1 EAVYDGNR
9 TAGAVVWLGPSGA
22 PDSVPKPSTDPATQ
36 WTMLTVS
43 ERSIAEHVANG
54 LTNRETASQL
64 FISTHTVDYHLRQ
77 IFRKLHLR
85 SRVDLARVVAE
96 AGHRPRT

>member
-1 EAVYDGNR
+1 VYDGDV
-9 TAGAVVWLGPSGA
+9 TAGAVVWLGTSSA
-22 PDSVPKPSTDPATQ
+22 PISVPNPSADPATR

-77 IFRKLHLR
+77 IFRKLDLR
-85 SRVDLARVVAE
+85 SRVELARVVAD
-96 AGHRPRT
+96 ADHRPRT